1 MLSVNSNSLK
11 CIDNYLKSSSWVN
24 PNQTWNKAS
33 LGKGNYL
40 FVQMKNHVLHEGN
53 LERQKHWTLK
63 NNLLKNA
70 SWNKGN
76 QVGSNIE
83 PCTFP
88 MDNKN

>member
-1 MLSVNSNSLK
+1 M
-11 CIDNYLKSSSWVN
+11 KS
-24 PNQTWNKAS
+24 
-33 LGKGNYL
+33 
-40 FVQMKNHVLHEGN
+40 HILHEGN
-53 LERQKHWTLK
+53 LERHKHWNLK

-76 QVGSNIE
+76 QVGSNVE